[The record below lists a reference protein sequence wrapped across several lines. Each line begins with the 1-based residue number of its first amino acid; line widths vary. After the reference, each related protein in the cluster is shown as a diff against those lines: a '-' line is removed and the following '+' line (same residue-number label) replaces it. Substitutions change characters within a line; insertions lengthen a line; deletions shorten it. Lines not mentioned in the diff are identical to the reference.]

1 MPEIKIYKEEVP
13 INRPCH
19 VWIENNYKL
28 IDKMNQLTPK
38 HDGRHQ
44 TRLKL
49 DLDTDALL
57 KGVLETTEKHK
68 WWGWI
73 NKNENTIRTEHDKL
87 RRDNEGVDFLT
98 RGSYYGGWSIK
109 SNPIYC
115 ANQGLVPESAGM
127 GELPSPISW
136 FLYSS
141 LGSQVYQ
148 TLEESQQLLP
158 LTRIAVEQGYKDV
171 IKHLIKFNIIT
182 EQQAVGIKFPKE
194 EKLSPFHKE
203 KDGYYDTWSFTDW
216 TNAAVESGIKAAT
229 DSASCQ
235 VLRSRVAWQRGEFR
249 DYRVDGDYEG
259 KNDRWTW
266 HSDEPVVHNLR
277 VIIPIQTS
285 DAYGMEIKP
294 NTPKIPEKGYAYTW
308 DTNIV
313 HRQIQLDNSS
323 KLDRIYVVLGF
334 NPWFNWIPE
343 EQAWVSNEFY
353 GKVHPLDMMMD
364 GLVLPHVKF
373 DKVMT

>member
-1 MPEIKIYKEEVP
+1 MTRLKIYKEEVP

-38 HDGRHQ
+38 YDGKHLM
-44 TRLKL
+44 RLNL
-49 DLDTDALL
+49 DLDVDKLL
-57 KGVLETTEKHK
+57 AGVLAATEKHK

-73 NKNENTIRTEHDKL
+73 NKNENTNRTEHDKI
-87 RRDNEGVDFLT
+87 RRSNEGVDFLN

-109 SNPIYC
+109 SNPLYC
-115 ANQGLVPESAGM
+115 ASQGLVPESAGM

-141 LGSQVYQ
+141 LGAKVYQ
-148 TLEESQQLLP
+148 ALEESQQLLP
-158 LTRIAVEQGYKDV
+158 LTRIAVEQGYRDV
-171 IKHLIKFNIIT
+171 IKHLLRFNIIT
-182 EQQAVGIKFPKE
+182 EDQAKSIKFPKE
-194 EKLSPFHKE
+194 EKLSPYHKE

-216 TNAAVESGIKAAT
+216 TEAAVESGIKAVT
-229 DSASCQ
+229 DSANCQ

-285 DAYGMEIKP
+285 NAYGMEIKP
-294 NTPKIPEKGYAYTW
+294 NPPKIPEKGYAYTW
-308 DTNIV
+308 NTNIV

-323 KLDRIYVVLGF
+323 KLDRIFVVLGF

-343 EQAWVSNEFY
+343 EQAWESNEFY
-353 GKVHPLDMMMD
+353 GKVHPLDMMVD

-373 DKVMT
+373 DKVIY